1 MRTHSTKMTKIWHGK
16 TALVTGASS
25 GLGTDFARQLAAQGC
40 HLILAA
46 RRLERLQELQADIS
60 TRYGVKVDCLPIDLA
75 APDAPRQLYEQIK
88 ATGQT
93 VDVLINNAGHGLY
106 GAFWQTPWASLHQM
120 LELDM
125 VTLTQLTYLFVAD
138 MVARDSGY
146 ILQVASIGAFQPT
159 PTYAAYSAAKSYVLS
174 LGEALHYELRHTH
187 VMCTVLC
194 PGVTRTEFFEVAG
207 QRMTAYQRLT
217 AMDSAEVARIG
228 LAALLKGRSYVVA
241 GRINAFFAWSM
252 RFLPRSLVVASVNR
266 LMH

>member
-1 MRTHSTKMTKIWHGK
+1 MNSHSAKKTTILQGK

-25 GLGTDFARQLAAQGC
+25 GLGTDFARHLAAQGC
-40 HLILAA
+40 SLILTA
-46 RRLERLQELQADIS
+46 RRLERLQELQTEIT
-60 TRYGVKVDCLPIDLA
+60 TRYGVKVDCLAIDLA

-88 ATGQT
+88 TAGQT

-106 GAFWQTPWASLHQM
+106 GEFWQTPWDKLHQM

-125 VTLTQLTYLFVAD
+125 VALTQLTHLFVAD

-146 ILQVASIGAFQPT
+146 VLQVGSTGAFQPT

-187 VMCTVLC
+187 VTCTVLC

-207 QRMTAYQRLT
+207 QQMTAYQRLT
-217 AMDSAEVARIG
+217 AMDSAKVVQIG
-228 LAALLKGRSYVVA
+228 LDALLKGRSYVVA
-241 GRINAFFAWSM
+241 GRMNAFFAWSM
-252 RFLPRSLVVASVNR
+252 RFLPRRLIVSSVNR